1 MENIIINIFICFIGL
16 LGLFY
21 GGEKLVTGSVSMA
34 SIFKVKPQF
43 IAISI
48 IALGTSF
55 PELVV
60 SINAVLDKSPG
71 IAWGNV
77 VGSNI
82 SNILLV
88 LGLASLTS
96 PIDLTKKNI
105 DNKNSFSIGKS
116 ILLIFFG
123 IFLLI
128 ISAEAVVNS
137 SVKIAYIFEVPET
150 LIGLTIIAIGTSLP
164 EIAASII
171 AVKKG
176 HSEIAVGN
184 VIGSNIFNIFGIIG
198 ASAIFSTKI
207 FS

>member
-1 MENIIINIFICFIGL
+1 MENIIIYISICFIGL

-60 SINAVLDKSPG
+60 SISAVLDKSPG

-88 LGLASLTS
+88 LGLASLIS
-96 PIDLTKKNI
+96 PISFTKKN
-105 DNKNSFSIGKS
+105 SV
-116 ILLIFFG
+116 LIFFG
-123 IFLLI
+123 YLFQ
-128 ISAEAVVNS
+128 V
-137 SVKIAYIFEVPET
+137 
-150 LIGLTIIAIGTSLP
+150 
-164 EIAASII
+164 
-171 AVKKG
+171 
-176 HSEIAVGN
+176 
-184 VIGSNIFNIFGIIG
+184 
-198 ASAIFSTKI
+198 
-207 FS
+207 

>member
-21 GGEKLVTGSVSMA
+21 GGEKLVTGSVSVA

-60 SINAVLDKSPG
+60 SINAVLEKSPG

-88 LGLASLTS
+88 LGLASLIS
-96 PIDLTKKNI
+96 PISLTKKFQYQYFLVICFKSNI
-105 DNKNSFSIGKS
+105 LYSVHRNKKN
-116 ILLIFFG
+116 ILL
-123 IFLLI
+123 
-128 ISAEAVVNS
+128 
-137 SVKIAYIFEVPET
+137 
-150 LIGLTIIAIGTSLP
+150 
-164 EIAASII
+164 
-171 AVKKG
+171 
-176 HSEIAVGN
+176 
-184 VIGSNIFNIFGIIG
+184 
-198 ASAIFSTKI
+198 
-207 FS
+207 

>member
-21 GGEKLVTGSVSMA
+21 GGEKLVTGSVSVA

-60 SINAVLDKSPG
+60 SINAVLEKSPG

-88 LGLASLTS
+88 LGLASLIS
-96 PIDLTKKNI
+96 PISLKKKKFQYQYFLVICFKSNILYSVHRNKKNI
-105 DNKNSFSIGKS
+105 
-116 ILLIFFG
+116 LL
-123 IFLLI
+123 
-128 ISAEAVVNS
+128 
-137 SVKIAYIFEVPET
+137 
-150 LIGLTIIAIGTSLP
+150 
-164 EIAASII
+164 
-171 AVKKG
+171 
-176 HSEIAVGN
+176 
-184 VIGSNIFNIFGIIG
+184 
-198 ASAIFSTKI
+198 
-207 FS
+207 